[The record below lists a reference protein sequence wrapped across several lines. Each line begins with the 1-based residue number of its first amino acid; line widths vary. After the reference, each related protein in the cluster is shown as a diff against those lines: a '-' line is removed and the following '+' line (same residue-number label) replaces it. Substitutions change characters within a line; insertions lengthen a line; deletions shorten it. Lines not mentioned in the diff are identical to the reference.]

1 MFIKGALSSFWRVFE
16 FYRQGFSAMRL
27 GKTLWG
33 VIFVKFFVIFA
44 LLKIFVFDENLNS
57 TFAKDADKS
66 DFVLRNLIN
75 PANSGTNSANSA
87 ILNENSINSRT
98 KANSAQNSKQ
108 NQTNSQNIQATL
120 DEIQTNSANSNTNS
134 QKIQALSH
142 KNAAKI
148 HKEQT
153 NESKINTLNSKQ
165 KDTR

>member
-1 MFIKGALSSFWRVFE
+1 MTSALKRVLGVFE

-33 VIFVKFFVIFA
+33 VIFVKLFVIFV

-57 TFAKDADKS
+57 TFASNADKS
-66 DFVLRNLIN
+66 EFVLQNLIN
-75 PANSGTNSANSA
+75 PANSGV
-87 ILNENSINSRT
+87 
-98 KANSAQNSKQ
+98 
-108 NQTNSQNIQATL
+108 NSQ
-120 DEIQTNSANSNTNS
+120 EIQTLSPKNT
-134 QKIQALSH
+134 
-142 KNAAKI
+142 AKI

>member
-1 MFIKGALSSFWRVFE
+1 MSSALKRVLGVFE

-33 VIFVKFFVIFA
+33 VIFVKLFVIFV

-75 PANSGTNSANSA
+75 PANSGINSA

-98 KANSAQNSKQ
+98 NSNSAQNSKQ
-108 NQTNSQNIQATL
+108 NQTNPQNIQATL
-120 DEIQTNSANSNTNS
+120 DEIQTNSANS
-134 QKIQALSH
+134 QEIQTLSP

>member
-1 MFIKGALSSFWRVFE
+1 MLSALKSVLGVFE
-16 FYRQGFSAMRL
+16 FYKQGFSAMRL

-33 VIFVKFFVIFA
+33 LIFVKLFVIFV

-57 TFAKDADKS
+57 TFASNADKS
-66 DFVLRNLIN
+66 EFVLRNLIN
-75 PANSGTNSANSA
+75 PTNSGANSANSA

-98 KANSAQNSKQ
+98 NSNSNSIILKMNSHANSTQNSKQ
-108 NQTNSQNIQATL
+108 NQTNSQ
-120 DEIQTNSANSNTNS
+120 E
-134 QKIQALSH
+134 IQALSH

>member
-1 MFIKGALSSFWRVFE
+1 MSSALKSVLGVFE

-33 VIFVKFFVIFA
+33 LIFVKLFVIFV

-75 PANSGTNSANSA
+75 PANLGTNSQ
-87 ILNENSINSRT
+87 E
-98 KANSAQNSKQ
+98 
-108 NQTNSQNIQATL
+108 
-120 DEIQTNSANSNTNS
+120 
-134 QKIQALSH
+134 IQALSH

-153 NESKINTLNSKQ
+153 KESKINTSNSKQ

>member
-33 VIFVKFFVIFA
+33 VIFVKLFVIFV

-75 PANSGTNSANSA
+75 PANSA
-87 ILNENSINSRT
+87 ILNENSINS
-98 KANSAQNSKQ
+98 KANSVQNSKQ
-108 NQTNSQNIQATL
+108 NQTNSQ
-120 DEIQTNSANSNTNS
+120 EIQT
-134 QKIQALSH
+134 LSH

-153 NESKINTLNSKQ
+153 NESKINTLNSTQ

>member
-1 MFIKGALSSFWRVFE
+1 MTSALKRVLGVFE

-33 VIFVKFFVIFA
+33 VIFVKLFVIFV

-75 PANSGTNSANSA
+75 PANLGTNSANSV
-87 ILNENSINSRT
+87 ILNENFINS
-98 KANSAQNSKQ
+98 KVNSAQNSKQ

-120 DEIQTNSANSNTNS
+120 DEIQTNSANS
-134 QKIQALSH
+134 QEIQTLSP

-153 NESKINTLNSKQ
+153 NESKINTLNSTQ

>member
-27 GKTLWG
+27 GKTLWV
-33 VIFVKFFVIFA
+33 VIFVKLFVIFV

-57 TFAKDADKS
+57 TFAKDTDKS

-75 PANSGTNSANSA
+75 PANLGVNSANSA

-98 KANSAQNSKQ
+98 NSNSAQNSKQ
-108 NQTNSQNIQATL
+108 NQTNSQ
-120 DEIQTNSANSNTNS
+120 E
-134 QKIQALSH
+134 IQALSP

>member
-1 MFIKGALSSFWRVFE
+1 MSSALKRVLGVFE

-33 VIFVKFFVIFA
+33 VIFVKLFVIFV

-75 PANSGTNSANSA
+75 PANSGANSANSA

-98 KANSAQNSKQ
+98 NSNSAQNSKQ
-108 NQTNSQNIQATL
+108 NQTNSQ
-120 DEIQTNSANSNTNS
+120 EIQT
-134 QKIQALSH
+134 LSH

-153 NESKINTLNSKQ
+153 KESKINTLNSKQ

>member
-1 MFIKGALSSFWRVFE
+1 MSSALKRVLGVFE

-33 VIFVKFFVIFA
+33 VIFVKLFVIFV

-75 PANSGTNSANSA
+75 PANSNA
-87 ILNENSINSRT
+87 
-98 KANSAQNSKQ
+98 
-108 NQTNSQNIQATL
+108 
-120 DEIQTNSANSNTNS
+120 NS

-153 NESKINTLNSKQ
+153 NESKINTLNSTQ

>member
-1 MFIKGALSSFWRVFE
+1 MTSALKRVLGVFE

-33 VIFVKFFVIFA
+33 LIFVKLFVIFV

-57 TFAKDADKS
+57 TFASNADKS
-66 DFVLRNLIN
+66 EFVLRNLIN
-75 PANSGTNSANSA
+75 PTNSGVNSA

-98 KANSAQNSKQ
+98 NSNSAQTSKQ

-120 DEIQTNSANSNTNS
+120 DEIQTNSANS
-134 QKIQALSH
+134 QEIQTLSH

>member
-1 MFIKGALSSFWRVFE
+1 MSSALKRVLGVFE

-33 VIFVKFFVIFA
+33 VIFVKLFVIFV

-75 PANSGTNSANSA
+75 PANSGTNSA

-98 KANSAQNSKQ
+98 NSNSAQNSKQ
-108 NQTNSQNIQATL
+108 NQTNSQ
-120 DEIQTNSANSNTNS
+120 E
-134 QKIQALSH
+134 IQALSP
-142 KNAAKI
+142 KNTAKI

-153 NESKINTLNSKQ
+153 NESKINTLNSTQ

>member
-1 MFIKGALSSFWRVFE
+1 MSSALKRVLGVFE

-33 VIFVKFFVIFA
+33 VIFVKLFVIFV

-75 PANSGTNSANSA
+75 PANSNANSQ
-87 ILNENSINSRT
+87 E
-98 KANSAQNSKQ
+98 
-108 NQTNSQNIQATL
+108 
-120 DEIQTNSANSNTNS
+120 
-134 QKIQALSH
+134 IQALSP

-153 NESKINTLNSKQ
+153 NESKINTLNSTQ

>member
-1 MFIKGALSSFWRVFE
+1 MSSALKRVLGVFE

-33 VIFVKFFVIFA
+33 VIFVKLFVIFV

-75 PANSGTNSANSA
+75 PANSGTNSA

-98 KANSAQNSKQ
+98 NSNSAQNSKQ
-108 NQTNSQNIQATL
+108 NQTNSQNIQVTL
-120 DEIQTNSANSNTNS
+120 DEIQTNSANL
-134 QKIQALSH
+134 QEIQALSH

-153 NESKINTLNSKQ
+153 NESKINTSNSKQ
-165 KDTR
+165 KDIR

>member
-1 MFIKGALSSFWRVFE
+1 MSSALKRVLGVFE

-33 VIFVKFFVIFA
+33 VIFVKLFVIFV

-75 PANSGTNSANSA
+75 PANSGTNSA
-87 ILNENSINSRT
+87 ILNENSINS

-120 DEIQTNSANSNTNS
+120 DEIQTNSANSKANS
-134 QKIQALSH
+134 QEIQALSH

-153 NESKINTLNSKQ
+153 NESKINTSNSKQ

>member
-1 MFIKGALSSFWRVFE
+1 MSSALKRVLGVFE

-33 VIFVKFFVIFA
+33 VIFVKLFVIFV

-75 PANSGTNSANSA
+75 PANSGTNSQ
-87 ILNENSINSRT
+87 E
-98 KANSAQNSKQ
+98 
-108 NQTNSQNIQATL
+108 
-120 DEIQTNSANSNTNS
+120 
-134 QKIQALSH
+134 IQALSP

>member
-1 MFIKGALSSFWRVFE
+1 MTSALKRVLGVFE
-16 FYRQGFSAMRL
+16 FYRQGFSVMRL

-33 VIFVKFFVIFA
+33 VIFVKLFVIFV

-75 PANSGTNSANSA
+75 PANLGTNSA

-98 KANSAQNSKQ
+98 NSNSTQNSKQ

-120 DEIQTNSANSNTNS
+120 DEIQTNSANSNANS
-134 QKIQALSH
+134 QEIQALSP
-142 KNAAKI
+142 KNTAKI

-153 NESKINTLNSKQ
+153 NESKINTLNSTQ

>member
-1 MFIKGALSSFWRVFE
+1 MSSALKRVLGVFE

-33 VIFVKFFVIFA
+33 LIFVKLFVIFV

-57 TFAKDADKS
+57 AFAKDTDKS

-87 ILNENSINSRT
+87 ILNENSINS

-108 NQTNSQNIQATL
+108 NQ
-120 DEIQTNSANSNTNS
+120 ANFNANS
-134 QKIQALSH
+134 QKIQALSP

-153 NESKINTLNSKQ
+153 NESKINTSNSKQ

>member
-16 FYRQGFSAMRL
+16 FYKQGFSAMRL

-33 VIFVKFFVIFA
+33 LIFVKLFVIFV

-57 TFAKDADKS
+57 TFASNADKS
-66 DFVLRNLIN
+66 EFVLRNLIN
-75 PANSGTNSANSA
+75 PVNSG
-87 ILNENSINSRT
+87 
-98 KANSAQNSKQ
+98 
-108 NQTNSQNIQATL
+108 
-120 DEIQTNSANSNTNS
+120 TNSANSNTNS
-134 QKIQALSH
+134 QEIQALSH

-153 NESKINTLNSKQ
+153 NESKINTSNSKQ

>member
-1 MFIKGALSSFWRVFE
+1 MSSALKRVLGVFE

-33 VIFVKFFVIFA
+33 LIFVKLFVIFV

-75 PANSGTNSANSA
+75 PANSGANSANSA
-87 ILNENSINSRT
+87 ILNENSINSHT
-98 KANSAQNSKQ
+98 NSNSNSIILKMNSHANSAQNSKQ
-108 NQTNSQNIQATL
+108 NQ
-120 DEIQTNSANSNTNS
+120 ANFNANS
-134 QKIQALSH
+134 QKIQALSP

-153 NESKINTLNSKQ
+153 NESKINTSNSKQ

>member
-16 FYRQGFSAMRL
+16 FYKQGFSAMRL

-33 VIFVKFFVIFA
+33 LIFIKLFVIFV

-57 TFAKDADKS
+57 TFASNADKS
-66 DFVLRNLIN
+66 EFVLRNLIN
-75 PANSGTNSANSA
+75 PVNSGA
-87 ILNENSINSRT
+87 
-98 KANSAQNSKQ
+98 
-108 NQTNSQNIQATL
+108 
-120 DEIQTNSANSNTNS
+120 NSANSNTNS
-134 QKIQALSH
+134 QEIQTLSH

-153 NESKINTLNSKQ
+153 NESKINTSNSKQ

>member
-1 MFIKGALSSFWRVFE
+1 MSSALKRVLGVFE

-33 VIFVKFFVIFA
+33 VIFVKLFVIFV

-75 PANSGTNSANSA
+75 PANLGTNSA

-108 NQTNSQNIQATL
+108 NQTNSQ
-120 DEIQTNSANSNTNS
+120 EIQT
-134 QKIQALSH
+134 LSH

>member
-1 MFIKGALSSFWRVFE
+1 MSSALKRIVGVFE

-33 VIFVKFFVIFA
+33 VIFVKLFVIFV

-57 TFAKDADKS
+57 TFASNADKS
-66 DFVLRNLIN
+66 EFVLQNLIN
-75 PANSGTNSANSA
+75 PANLGTNSANSA

-98 KANSAQNSKQ
+98 NSNSAQTSKQ

-120 DEIQTNSANSNTNS
+120 DEIQTNSANS
-134 QKIQALSH
+134 QEIQTLSH

>member
-33 VIFVKFFVIFA
+33 VIFVKLFVIFV

-75 PANSGTNSANSA
+75 PANSA
-87 ILNENSINSRT
+87 ILNENSINS
-98 KANSAQNSKQ
+98 KANSVQNSKQ
-108 NQTNSQNIQATL
+108 NQTNSQ
-120 DEIQTNSANSNTNS
+120 EIQT
-134 QKIQALSH
+134 LSH

>member
-1 MFIKGALSSFWRVFE
+1 MFIKGALNSFWRVFE

-33 VIFVKFFVIFA
+33 VIFVKLFVIFV

-75 PANSGTNSANSA
+75 PANLGTNSANSA

-98 KANSAQNSKQ
+98 NSNSAQTSKQ
-108 NQTNSQNIQATL
+108 NQTNSQ
-120 DEIQTNSANSNTNS
+120 E
-134 QKIQALSH
+134 IQALSH

>member
-1 MFIKGALSSFWRVFE
+1 MSSALKSVLGVFE

-33 VIFVKFFVIFA
+33 VIFVKLFVIFV

-57 TFAKDADKS
+57 TFASNADKS
-66 DFVLRNLIN
+66 EFVLRNLIN
-75 PANSGTNSANSA
+75 PANSGVNSA

-98 KANSAQNSKQ
+98 NSNSAQTSKQ

-120 DEIQTNSANSNTNS
+120 DEIQTNSANS
-134 QKIQALSH
+134 QKIQTLSH

-153 NESKINTLNSKQ
+153 NESKINTSNSKQ

>member
-1 MFIKGALSSFWRVFE
+1 MSSALKRVLGVFE

-33 VIFVKFFVIFA
+33 VIFVKLFVIFV

-75 PANSGTNSANSA
+75 PVNSGVNSANSA
-87 ILNENSINSRT
+87 ILNENSINS

-120 DEIQTNSANSNTNS
+120 DEIQTNSANSNINS
-134 QKIQALSH
+134 QEIQALSH

>member
-1 MFIKGALSSFWRVFE
+1 MSSALKRVLGVFE

-33 VIFVKFFVIFA
+33 LIFVKLFVIFV

-75 PANSGTNSANSA
+75 PANSGTNSANSV
-87 ILNENSINSRT
+87 ILNENSINS
-98 KANSAQNSKQ
+98 KANSAQTSKQ
-108 NQTNSQNIQATL
+108 NQTNSQ
-120 DEIQTNSANSNTNS
+120 EIQT
-134 QKIQALSH
+134 LSP
-142 KNAAKI
+142 KNGAKI

-153 NESKINTLNSKQ
+153 NESKINTLNSTQ

>member
-1 MFIKGALSSFWRVFE
+1 MSSALKRVLGVFE

-33 VIFVKFFVIFA
+33 VIFVKLFVIFV

-57 TFAKDADKS
+57 AFAKDADKS

-75 PANSGTNSANSA
+75 LVNSGVNSA
-87 ILNENSINSRT
+87 ILNENSINS

-120 DEIQTNSANSNTNS
+120 DEIQTNSANSNANS
-134 QKIQALSH
+134 QEIQALSH

>member
-1 MFIKGALSSFWRVFE
+1 MSSALKRVLGVFE

-33 VIFVKFFVIFA
+33 LIFVKLFVIFV

-75 PANSGTNSANSA
+75 PANSG
-87 ILNENSINSRT
+87 INS
-98 KANSAQNSKQ
+98 Q
-108 NQTNSQNIQATL
+108 
-120 DEIQTNSANSNTNS
+120 E
-134 QKIQALSH
+134 IQALSH

>member
-33 VIFVKFFVIFA
+33 VIFVKLFVIFV

-75 PANSGTNSANSA
+75 PANLGANSA
-87 ILNENSINSRT
+87 ILNENSINS

-120 DEIQTNSANSNTNS
+120 DDIQTNSANSNANS
-134 QKIQALSH
+134 QEIQALSH

-153 NESKINTLNSKQ
+153 NESKINTLNSTQ

>member
-1 MFIKGALSSFWRVFE
+1 MTSALKSVLGVFE

-33 VIFVKFFVIFA
+33 LIFVKLFVIFV

-75 PANSGTNSANSA
+75 PANLGTNSANSV
-87 ILNENSINSRT
+87 ILNENFINS
-98 KANSAQNSKQ
+98 KVNSAQNSKQ
-108 NQTNSQNIQATL
+108 NQTNSQ
-120 DEIQTNSANSNTNS
+120 E
-134 QKIQALSH
+134 IQALSH

-153 NESKINTLNSKQ
+153 KESKINTSNSKQ

>member
-1 MFIKGALSSFWRVFE
+1 MSSALKRVLGVFE

-33 VIFVKFFVIFA
+33 VIFVKLFVIFV

-57 TFAKDADKS
+57 TFAKDTDKS

-75 PANSGTNSANSA
+75 PANSGTNSA

-98 KANSAQNSKQ
+98 NSNSAQNSKQ
-108 NQTNSQNIQATL
+108 NQTNSQNIQTTL
-120 DEIQTNSANSNTNS
+120 DEIQTNSANS

-153 NESKINTLNSKQ
+153 KESRINTSNSKQ

>member
-1 MFIKGALSSFWRVFE
+1 MSSALKRVLGVFE

-33 VIFVKFFVIFA
+33 LIFVKLFVIFV

-57 TFAKDADKS
+57 AFAKDADKS

-87 ILNENSINSRT
+87 ILNENSINS
-98 KANSAQNSKQ
+98 KVNSAQNSKQ

-120 DEIQTNSANSNTNS
+120 DENQTNSANSQEIQTLSPKNT
-134 QKIQALSH
+134 
-142 KNAAKI
+142 AKI

-153 NESKINTLNSKQ
+153 NESKINTSNSKQ

>member
-1 MFIKGALSSFWRVFE
+1 MSSALKRVLGVFE

-33 VIFVKFFVIFA
+33 VIFVKLFVIFV

-75 PANSGTNSANSA
+75 PANSGVNSA

-98 KANSAQNSKQ
+98 NSNSAQNSKQ
-108 NQTNSQNIQATL
+108 NQTNSQ
-120 DEIQTNSANSNTNS
+120 E
-134 QKIQALSH
+134 IQALSH

>member
-1 MFIKGALSSFWRVFE
+1 MSSALKRVLGVFE

-33 VIFVKFFVIFA
+33 VIFVKLFVIFV

-75 PANSGTNSANSA
+75 PANSGVNSA

-98 KANSAQNSKQ
+98 NSNSAPNSKQ

-120 DEIQTNSANSNTNS
+120 DEIQTNSANSNANS
-134 QKIQALSH
+134 QEIQALSH

>member
-1 MFIKGALSSFWRVFE
+1 MSSALKRVLGVFE

-33 VIFVKFFVIFA
+33 VIFVKLFVIFV

-75 PANSGTNSANSA
+75 PANSGTNSA
-87 ILNENSINSRT
+87 ILNENSINS

-108 NQTNSQNIQATL
+108 NQTNSQ
-120 DEIQTNSANSNTNS
+120 EIQTLSPKNT
-134 QKIQALSH
+134 
-142 KNAAKI
+142 AKI

-153 NESKINTLNSKQ
+153 NESKINTLNSTQ

>member
-1 MFIKGALSSFWRVFE
+1 MSSALKRVLGVFE

-33 VIFVKFFVIFA
+33 LIFVKLFVIFV

-57 TFAKDADKS
+57 TFAKDTDKS
-66 DFVLRNLIN
+66 EFVLRNLIN
-75 PANSGTNSANSA
+75 PANSGVNSA

-98 KANSAQNSKQ
+98 NSNSAQNSKQ
-108 NQTNSQNIQATL
+108 NQTNSQ
-120 DEIQTNSANSNTNS
+120 EIQTLSPKNT
-134 QKIQALSH
+134 
-142 KNAAKI
+142 AKI

-153 NESKINTLNSKQ
+153 KESKINTSNSKQ

>member
-1 MFIKGALSSFWRVFE
+1 MTSALKRVLGVFE

-27 GKTLWG
+27 GKTLWS
-33 VIFVKFFVIFA
+33 VIFVKLFVIFV

-57 TFAKDADKS
+57 TFASNADKS
-66 DFVLRNLIN
+66 EFVLRNLIN
-75 PANSGTNSANSA
+75 PANSGINSA

-98 KANSAQNSKQ
+98 NSNSAQNSKQ

-120 DEIQTNSANSNTNS
+120 DEIQTNSANS
-134 QKIQALSH
+134 QEIQALSP

-153 NESKINTLNSKQ
+153 NESKINTSNSKQ

>member
-1 MFIKGALSSFWRVFE
+1 MSSALKRVLGVFE

-33 VIFVKFFVIFA
+33 LIFVKLFVIFV

-57 TFAKDADKS
+57 AFAKDTDKS

-87 ILNENSINSRT
+87 ILNENSINS

-120 DEIQTNSANSNTNS
+120 DEIQTNSANS
-134 QKIQALSH
+134 QEIQTLSH